1 MDSRLTSDEHEVAD
15 VLRNLSRMFT
25 IKPELKPRQRY
36 FGILPRWGVRKPRS
50 IPSNKPPDPSKA
62 LEPNQ
67 SIPPAL
73 PASSSPSTP
82 MSFPATSEEA
92 EPNLVSP
99 KKPSPSRSY
108 KIHQQWI
115 EEQNEKIAVLSVIEL
130 NIQQKLEASRGNHI
144 SIEAQSSW
152 LNEISLQLKQR
163 TRKRTRVTVEETVNP
178 MNGSDLAS
186 VDQHH
191 QINGCDDAN
200 NNDHRKR
207 VMVCLPDLNISA
219 EEMDRW
225 ERAAEAAQAR
235 KRRLEICRQKSSST
249 ATATAIAAGRGL
261 PSRPSMKF
269 KVRW

>member
-1 MDSRLTSDEHEVAD
+1 MDSPLSSDEHEVAD
-15 VLRNLSRMFT
+15 VLRNLSRLFT
-25 IKPELKPRQRY
+25 IKPEPKPLQRF
-36 FGILPRWGVRKPRS
+36 FGIIPRWGRRKPRS
-50 IPSNKPPDPSKA
+50 IPSNNPPDPSKA
-62 LEPNQ
+62 LESNQ
-67 SIPPAL
+67 PILPAL
-73 PASSSPSTP
+73 PAASSPSTP

-115 EEQNEKIAVLSVIEL
+115 EEQNEKIAVLSAIEV

-152 LNEISLQLKQR
+152 LNEISLQLKQA
-163 TRKRTRVTVEETVNP
+163 TRKRRRVEIEEAVNP

-200 NNDHRKR
+200 TNDHRKR

-219 EEMDRW
+219 EEVDRW

-235 KRRLEICRQKSSST
+235 KRRLEICRQKSSSS
-249 ATATAIAAGRGL
+249 AAAAIAAGGGL
-261 PSRPSMKF
+261 PPRPRTKF
-269 KVRW
+269 KVRC